1 MNLVVLIAGPVSDLL
16 AAQFPDTH
24 HDYYT
29 ERDQAH
35 VRCVSQNRYCMVFT
49 YVNHI
54 LGSNKSCIVAS
65 ARVSFSISAHR
76 SQITE
81 QSPELD
87 LSKARWLA

>member
-35 VRCVSQNRYCMVFT
+35 VHCVSQNRCCMVFA
-49 YVNHI
+49 YVNHM
-54 LGSNKSCIVAS
+54 
-65 ARVSFSISAHR
+65 
-76 SQITE
+76 
-81 QSPELD
+81 
-87 LSKARWLA
+87 